1 MSKRRPIFFAIV
13 LAVLFSAYVGYRF
26 YNNRV
31 KPAPVRKASE
41 FEAIKGIKSIDRTFL
56 QREETVTQLPRD
68 VARRSSPLTPPVW
81 AYTPEKLD
89 NSAIDLVKVIALA
102 TDVVGFH
109 ATELPDRQTHG
120 LPLPKEK
127 TLLEG
132 DVISAQ
138 SVIYRIFTT
147 PENTTDITPPN
158 LDELPIPSDGPVPDK
173 SPIPYPLIAK
183 ILSSPDDASLT
194 QLRDWIG
201 SVGGAAR
208 AQLLIEAAGLSDS
221 IRIETVTIFRQ

>member
-1 MSKRRPIFFAIV
+1 MSKRRPIFFAIM

-26 YNNRV
+26 YDNRV
-31 KPAPVRKASE
+31 KPAPIRQASE
-41 FEAIKGIKSIDRTFL
+41 FEVIKEIESIGRTFL

-68 VARRSSPLTPPVW
+68 VARRSLSLTPPVW
-81 AYTPEKLD
+81 AYTPEKWD
-89 NSAIDLVKVIALA
+89 SGAIDSVKVIASA

-109 ATELPDRQTHG
+109 ATELPDRQTYR

-138 SVIYRIFTT
+138 EVIHIIFTT
-147 PENTTDITPPN
+147 PENTPDITPP
-158 LDELPIPSDGPVPDK
+158 SFDK
-173 SPIPYPLIAK
+173 LRMPEESPIPYPLIAK
-183 ILSSPDDASLT
+183 AFDSPADATLG
-194 QLRDWIG
+194 QLRDWIE

-208 AQLLIEAAGLSDS
+208 AQSLIEAAGLSDS